1 MDKVGVVIVDDHPMV
16 REQLAELINREKDIY
31 VCGQADNIRDGFEVI
46 KTSEAQLAIVDIS
59 LKGSSGLE
67 LIKNLKK
74 AGLKVPVL
82 VLSMHEESL
91 YAERA
96 LRSGAKGYITKHAE
110 STKVM
115 LAIRQILAGGIY
127 FAPHIASKILS
138 KLSTGELVKTGISAL
153 ADREL
158 EVFDLIGQGC
168 TTREIAIRLGL
179 GSATVDTYK
188 GRIKEKLGLQNA
200 TQLSAE
206 ATCWATHSAY
216 Q

>member
-1 MDKVGVVIVDDHPMV
+1 MDKVGVVIVDDHPIV

-46 KTSEAQLAIVDIS
+46 KRGEAQVAIVDIS

-74 AGLKVPVL
+74 ASLNVPVL

-96 LRSGAKGYITKHAE
+96 LHSGAKGYITKHAE

-115 LAIRQILAGGIY
+115 FAIRQILAGEIY
-127 FAPHIASKILS
+127 LAPHVTSNILS
-138 KLSTGELVKTGISAL
+138 KLSTGELVKTGVSLL

-168 TTREIAIRLGL
+168 TTREIASRLGL

-206 ATCWATHSAY
+206 ATCWATRSRY